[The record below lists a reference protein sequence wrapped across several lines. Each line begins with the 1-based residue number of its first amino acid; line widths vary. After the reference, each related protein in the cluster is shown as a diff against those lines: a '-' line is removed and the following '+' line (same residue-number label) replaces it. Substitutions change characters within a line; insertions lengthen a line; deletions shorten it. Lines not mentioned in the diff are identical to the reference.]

1 MRDRLTR
8 AYVTDLEE
16 DGRTILGRCV
26 PYNVPALVRDAP
38 NLPPYE
44 EIFAVGTF
52 KRITADPARVRLT
65 YEHPDKRGGG
75 TVADQLGRG
84 VEFRDEMDGLH
95 GAFRVVESDLGDHAL
110 ALVKERIL
118 TGLSVDFEP
127 ISARRGPGGRII
139 RTRARLIDVSL
150 TRDPAYEGAE
160 VEMVRSA
167 ADVVDLSE
175 YRAKPNPE
183 LDARIARLAKPEE

>member
-8 AYVTDLEE
+8 AYVTNLEE

-26 PYNVPALVRDAP
+26 PYNVPALVRDGP

-44 EIFAVGTF
+44 EIFAAGAF
-52 KRITADPARVRLT
+52 KRITTEPGRVRLT

-75 TVADQLGRG
+75 TVADQLGRA
-84 VEFRDEMDGLH
+84 VEMRDEMDGLH

-110 ALVKERIL
+110 ALVREKIV

-139 RTRARLIDVSL
+139 RTRCHLIDVSL

-160 VEMVRSA
+160 VAMVRSA
-167 ADVVDLSE
+167 SVVDLSE